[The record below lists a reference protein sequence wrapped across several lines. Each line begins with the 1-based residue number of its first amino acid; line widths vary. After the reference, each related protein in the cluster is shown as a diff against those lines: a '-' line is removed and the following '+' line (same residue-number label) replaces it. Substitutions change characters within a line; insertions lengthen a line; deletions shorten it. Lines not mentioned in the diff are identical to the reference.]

1 MEIKG
6 TETEKNLQKAFDF
19 VAKRRTQYDIYALVA
34 ERQGETDLERLLTMF
49 ADMEKE
55 HAKLWYK
62 WLNESKAPELI
73 KCFENALIQ
82 EKEEIEG
89 KYEEYSKK
97 AQEEGLEHI
106 AGLFQNIENI
116 EMIHHERL
124 KKAIWK
130 LKDDTP
136 PNDDGTFNWTCSV
149 CGAIFR
155 QTEEPDYCPLCVKEN
170 VFFYKKPN

>member
-34 ERQGETDLERLLTMF
+34 ERHGETELARLLTIF

-73 KCFENALIQ
+73 KCFENVLIQ
-82 EKEEIEG
+82 EKEEIVLDHSFQSDDRRNHEAAVNHDRL
-89 KYEEYSKK
+89 EYFLQSLYI
-97 AQEEGLEHI
+97 AEEGPLSVDQQQCKNQHI
-106 AGLFQNIENI
+106 NDGKDLADNIE
-116 EMIHHERL
+116 HLR
-124 KKAIWK
+124 K
-130 LKDDTP
+130 
-136 PNDDGTFNWTCSV
+136 
-149 CGAIFR
+149 
-155 QTEEPDYCPLCVKEN
+155 PL
-170 VFFYKKPN
+170 FPT